1 VQISRIRLSFKHFVR
16 GAEVPILVNIGS
28 GSSFSDGGIFF
39 GWAVEVRHHS
49 LPRIVV
55 HVPKRFAR
63 VAVIEV
69 VAPAPQEDV

>member
-1 VQISRIRLSFKHFVR
+1 
-16 GAEVPILVNIGS
+16 
-28 GSSFSDGGIFF
+28 
-39 GWAVEVRHHS
+39 VRHHS

-69 VAPAPQEDV
+69 VAPAPQEGV